1 METKQTIHLDENN
14 KLVVNTNQGVVE
26 EKESYAI
33 IQGEFVIKAENVAK
47 LLSMINEKNV
57 KGITYLYSPNNKY
70 FIANENEY
78 TKDIEMLNNKLK
90 EESEKVDKYSHR
102 NSVLRLMIEKFNETR
117 HWWERKFYIEE

>member
-117 HWWERKFYIEE
+117 HWWERKLNIEE